1 MSDLDDLEAIFDSAQ
16 ERRTARADR
25 QQRKRRRR
33 RALWI
38 WLTAAALVVVLPLA
52 LIGGY
57 LIWLGGTFDNG
68 VTRISNAFP
77 PDDTRPRSSNGATNI
92 LLIGSDSRSGL
103 GDVLSGKATGE
114 LSDTMMLVN
123 VPKDGSGITVM
134 SLMRDLWVPIP
145 GHGTAKL
152 NAAFSWG
159 GVPLAVQAVESL
171 LDTRIDHVM
180 VVDFGGFGSI
190 ATALGG
196 VDVWSDKAFQSR
208 NMPGYSYQKGYNL
221 VEGPRALAFVRER
234 YSFADADYQRVRNQ
248 QAFIRA
254 LVLGF
259 INTGTLA
266 DPLKLQSAVGTLARY
281 IAADDG
287 LTSATVAGL
296 ALGSRGLNNDS
307 LHTLTLPTAGTGSSP
322 DGQSIVKVDE
332 TRLAIIRQA
341 LADDDLIAR
350 FTGGELGSGAR

>member
-38 WLTAAALVVVLPLA
+38 WLAAAVLVVVLPLA

-159 GVPLAVQAVESL
+159 GAPLAVQTVESL

-190 ATALGG
+190 ATALGT
-196 VDVWSDKAFQSR
+196 V
-208 NMPGYSYQKGYNL
+208 MTI
-221 VEGPRALAFVRER
+221 
-234 YSFADADYQRVRNQ
+234 DA
-248 QAFIRA
+248 
-254 LVLGF
+254 
-259 INTGTLA
+259 
-266 DPLKLQSAVGTLARY
+266 PEKKL
-281 IAADDG
+281 
-287 LTSATVAGL
+287 
-296 ALGSRGLNNDS
+296 NDS
-307 LHTLTLPTAGTGSSP
+307 PGRPVANM
-322 DGQSIVKVDE
+322 
-332 TRLAIIRQA
+332 
-341 LADDDLIAR
+341 
-350 FTGGELGSGAR
+350 